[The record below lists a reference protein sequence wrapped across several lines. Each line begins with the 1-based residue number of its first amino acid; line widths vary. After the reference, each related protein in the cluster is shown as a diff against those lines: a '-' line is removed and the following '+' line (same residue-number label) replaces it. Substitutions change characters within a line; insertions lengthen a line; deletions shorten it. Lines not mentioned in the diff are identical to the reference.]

1 MYRGIEMRKNSVFGY
16 RGRSCTILVVL
27 YTPRNCISNDIIMV
41 CKESAE
47 FVVPKGKML
56 GLTPS
61 YNFLLGRNKFKG
73 KSYILNMSQDLLMEK
88 DLFRLVLVSTK
99 LCVEV
104 LKSVRNLK

>member
-1 MYRGIEMRKNSVFGY
+1 MYRGIEMRENSVFCY

-41 CKESAE
+41 CKESAA

-73 KSYILNMSQDLLMEK
+73 KSYILNTSQDLLMEK
-88 DLFRLVLVSTK
+88 DLFQLVSESTK
-99 LCVEV
+99 HYVEV
-104 LKSVRNLK
+104 LKSVQNLK